1 MGCVRAGRSQAAKVV
16 LSQESRR
23 RAPQRSDVERPT
35 QRPLVR
41 LSKRRRSSLIR
52 SDQISIA
59 ARRRAA
65 PRVKPRHHPRDSLHP
80 DVSWQQRIERA
91 TQLVSAPPIG
101 RRKTHRLTEGMH
113 PSIGP
118 AGACGNRPAPPP
130 PPPPPHQASQHR
142 LKLRLHGA
150 IVWLALPPCEAAPI
164 VLDYGEEG
172 PARHGGK
179 DATRCHYLTRVI
191 ALIPHGLS
199 AAPRAERACQ
209 Q

>member
-1 MGCVRAGRSQAAKVV
+1 MGCVRAGRGQAAKVV

-130 PPPPPHQASQHR
+130 PPPPPPTAGPPPRRPLPIRRASTASNSDCTVR
-142 LKLRLHGA
+142 SFG
-150 IVWLALPPCEAAPI
+150 W
-164 VLDYGEEG
+164 
-172 PARHGGK
+172 
-179 DATRCHYLTRVI
+179 RCHPAKPPPSYWTTARKGRLVT
-191 ALIPHGLS
+191 G
-199 AAPRAERACQ
+199 
-209 Q
+209 